1 MQPRNCLRSA
11 PFGAKDI
18 ECLEELLIYQ
28 RGKGTAVRLTPEAD
42 TVYEMWRLSKAGHL
56 KCYEYYNYFD
66 DNGSPIVN
74 KEDILTLLYMDDLDD
89 KGENRLRKEAERKG
103 K

>member
-1 MQPRNCLRSA
+1 
-11 PFGAKDI
+11 
-18 ECLEELLIYQ
+18 
-28 RGKGTAVRLTPEAD
+28 
-42 TVYEMWRLSKAGHL
+42 MWRLSKAGHL